1 MADQVR
7 TPNTCRL
14 ELSFPRV
21 FQPPESH
28 CFLVW
33 SFLPLYA
40 RIPSASEAHTIVIC
54 NAILNSEVMTDEQTD
69 AMVDRLAKHVKKELS
84 ET

>member
-1 MADQVR
+1 MFFNPQNLNR
-7 TPNTCRL
+7 
-14 ELSFPRV
+14 
-21 FQPPESH
+21 
-28 CFLVW
+28 FLVW

-40 RIPSASEAHTIVIC
+40 RILSASEAHTIVIC